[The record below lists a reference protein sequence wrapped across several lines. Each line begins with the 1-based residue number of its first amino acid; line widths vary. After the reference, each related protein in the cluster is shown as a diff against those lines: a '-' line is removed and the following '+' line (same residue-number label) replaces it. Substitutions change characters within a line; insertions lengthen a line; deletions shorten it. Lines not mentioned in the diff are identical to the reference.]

1 MSVSVSL
8 GVPNTEKQMKVQ
20 CRRGSAH
27 IVSRCL
33 EPLMKQ
39 KVFDVFQSIYNSLVI
54 LRVLFLSSNLP

>member
-20 CRRGSAH
+20 CGRGSAF

-39 KVFDVFQSIYNSLVI
+39 KGFDVFYNSLVI